1 MSIIVLDIDHFK
13 KMNDQYGHY
22 IGDVLLQSFATTVK
36 SNLRE
41 QDLFARMGGEEF
53 VVVLNNTTEIESQII
68 AERICRAVATQN
80 PSGACCFE
88 YDGESWCGASSFT
101 NIK

>member
-41 QDLFARMGGEEF
+41 QDF
-53 VVVLNNTTEIESQII
+53 
-68 AERICRAVATQN
+68 ICTYGR
-80 PSGACCFE
+80 
-88 YDGESWCGASSFT
+88 
-101 NIK
+101 